1 MHKTAAVV
9 DERIFVHRRQFRARR
24 VSYVVVL
31 ALLCLSSVQA
41 SAAGNQ
47 PSAAAAPAAEQS
59 ALRWDGTS
67 FTSVRAFKRDL
78 VRRGVKW
85 EPFLRSH
92 PAVAKAFQLRPL
104 TWGARSFYSREGMA
118 GWLKRHGTTY
128 KRWAAIHKAAARM
141 LTSNATAQIGR
152 PRRPWPLPRL
162 FPPPPKTPPVVPAPA
177 TPPATP
183 APPTTPAPPP
193 APVTPAPPAP
203 LPPSP
208 DSKAIGIA
216 SGGSIAWYDDAKL
229 AKELD
234 GYATLGATWIRFDIA
249 WSVAEPQRGVYDWA
263 AYDRLVAK
271 VRERGLNILA
281 MVGYTPGWAQVA
293 GATDDKYPPR
303 NVADYANFAQ
313 KVVERYAPRGVKAYE
328 IWNEPN
334 LGCCFWKP
342 KADAVKYTEMIRAA
356 YPRMKAVDQSITV
369 LTGGTSP
376 ADTTATDISPPK
388 FLKDMYANGLKGNF
402 DAVSHHPYYGPHPIN
417 SFKNWSS
424 WSQMMLDT
432 DRGRSLRGQMVDNG
446 DGDKKIWASEA
457 NMLVQNQCID
467 GFCATEA
474 RQAAMIKEAVDAW
487 RSYPWAGVLTMYNYY
502 GHDGLSLVRGDWSPT
517 PAWYALRDYR

>member
-1 MHKTAAVV
+1 MQNAAAVV

-41 SAAGNQ
+41 SAAGTQ
-47 PSAAAAPAAEQS
+47 PSAATAPTGSAEQN
-59 ALRWDGTS
+59 ALRWDGSS
-67 FTSVRAFKRDL
+67 FRSVQAFKRDL
-78 VRRGVKW
+78 VRRGVRW
-85 EPFLRSH
+85 EPFIRSH
-92 PAVAKAFQLRPL
+92 PAVAKAFKLRPV
-104 TWGARSFYSREGMA
+104 TWSALSFYSREGMA
-118 GWLKRHGTTY
+118 SWLKGHGMTY
-128 KRWAAIHKAAARM
+128 ERWATTHKSAAQL
-141 LTSNATAQIGR
+141 LTLNATAWIGR
-152 PRRPWPLPRL
+152 PRKPRRPPAPVA
-162 FPPPPKTPPVVPAPA
+162 PPAPKAPPA
-177 TPPATP
+177 TPPT
-183 APPTTPAPPP
+183 APPTTPAPP
-193 APVTPAPPAP
+193 APVTPTPTPPVPQTGTKA
-203 LPPSP
+203 
-208 DSKAIGIA
+208 AIGFA

-234 GYATLGATWIRFDIA
+234 GYAALGATWIRFDIA
-249 WSVAEPQRGVYDWA
+249 WSVAEPQQGVYDWA

-271 VRERGLNILA
+271 VRERGINVLA
-281 MVGYTPGWAQVA
+281 MVGYTPAWARVA

-342 KADAVKYTEMIRAA
+342 KADAVKYTEMMRAA
-356 YPRMKAVDQSITV
+356 YPRMKAADQSITV

-388 FLKDMYANGLKGNF
+388 FLKDLYANGLKGNF
-402 DAVSHHPYYGPHPIN
+402 DAISHHPYYGPHPIS

-424 WSQMMLDT
+424 WSQMMVDT

-487 RSYPWAGVLTMYNYY
+487 RSYPWAGVMTLYNYY
-502 GHDGLSLVRGDWSPT
+502 GHDGLSFVRSDWSPT
-517 PAWYALRDYR
+517 PAWYALRDYQ